1 MMPVRAQLDQLGRI
15 ARAVLD
21 CPGVL
26 RLHTGPT
33 GRISSATATGRV
45 AGLLFQGQCLIVGVI
60 AGPDITNEEVT
71 ARVRRAVRPLL
82 PRPTSVTVIVSS
94 PRPSTAGV

>member
-1 MMPVRAQLDQLGRI
+1 MMPVRAQLDQLARI

-21 CPGVL
+21 CPDVVA
-26 RLHTGPT
+26 LHAGPT

-45 AGLLFQGQCLIVGVI
+45 VGLLFQGQCLVVGVI
-60 AGPDITNEEVT
+60 AERDVTNAEVT
-71 ARVRRAVRPLL
+71 ANVRRAVRPLL
-82 PRPTSVTVIVSS
+82 PRPMAVTVIVSA